1 LPIPLLQGFIPIDFM
16 VHGRPGG
23 VSVYPKIHM
32 GNDSGED
39 RELYK

>member
-1 LPIPLLQGFIPIDFM
+1 LLQGFIPVDFM
-16 VHGRPGG
+16 VQGRAGG

-32 GNDSGED
+32 RDDNRED